1 LSRYISEIYGKKSV
15 YVIFPP
21 TNQDVAG
28 IRTKANADGLTLYY
42 PEIYAEQQEMDWET
56 AKLLLKFL
64 VEKGHDM
71 GESRALELNEII
83 QKAISEGGGKF
94 VAMICDGIE

>member
-1 LSRYISEIYGKKSV
+1 MSKYISEKYRKKSV

-28 IRTKANADGLTLYY
+28 IRTKANADGLTLYE
-42 PEIYAEQQEMDWET
+42 PEMYAAQQEMDWEQ
-56 AKLLLKFL
+56 AKLLLKFF

-71 GESRALELNEII
+71 GERQRPRTLRNLT
-83 QKAISEGGGKF
+83 EGKY
-94 VAMICDGIE
+94 

>member
-1 LSRYISEIYGKKSV
+1 M

-28 IRTKANADGLTLYY
+28 IRTKANADGLTLYD
-42 PEIYAEQQEMDWET
+42 PEIYAEQQEMDWEK
-56 AKLLLKFL
+56 AKLLLKFF

-71 GESRALELNEII
+71 GESSALELYAIL
-83 QKAISEGGGKF
+83 QKASSEGGGKF
-94 VAMICDGIE
+94 VAMI